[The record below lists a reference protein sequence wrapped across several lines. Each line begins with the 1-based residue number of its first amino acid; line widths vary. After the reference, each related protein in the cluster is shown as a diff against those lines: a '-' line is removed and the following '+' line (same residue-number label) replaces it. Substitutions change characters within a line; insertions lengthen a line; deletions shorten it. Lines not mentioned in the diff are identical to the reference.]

1 MALDAASW
9 VAIIAAVASVI
20 GALAPHLIARLR
32 APSQNAVDLAQAGK
46 LRAEAAALTNDE
58 WHDIATDARQQ
69 VDLLSRRLD
78 EALMVGE
85 RARREAIERE
95 ASYITRINTLER
107 QVALL
112 AEREAQL
119 EKVTTEKN
127 KLELRIRDL
136 EAQNAAKD
144 EIIARLESKIAELER
159 KVRQLEKRGTE
170 PLSQKGID

>member
-1 MALDAASW
+1 MEAAEY
-9 VAIIAAVASVI
+9 VAIALGIL
-20 GALAPHLIARLR
+20 ALAPHVVAWLR
-32 APSQNAVDLAQAGK
+32 SRGQNAVDEATAQK
-46 LRAEAAALTNDE
+46 LKAESIALTNDE

-69 VDLLSRRLD
+69 VETLGRRLD
-78 EALMVGE
+78 EALMLAE
-85 RARREAIERE
+85 RTRRESIERE

-107 QVALL
+107 QVAFL

-127 KLELRIRDL
+127 KLELRVRDL

-144 EIIARLESKIAELER
+144 AIIARLGSQLAELER

-170 PLSQKGID
+170 PLKGAD